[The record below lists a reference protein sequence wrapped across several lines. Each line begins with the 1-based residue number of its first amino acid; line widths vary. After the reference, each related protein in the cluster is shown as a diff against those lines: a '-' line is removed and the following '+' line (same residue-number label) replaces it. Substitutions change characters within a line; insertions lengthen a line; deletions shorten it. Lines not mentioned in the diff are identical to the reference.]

1 MAKASARVYQDLR
14 DEILSGTHRAGGWLR
29 EEEVAAA
36 QGVSRTPVREALRR
50 LHAEGLV
57 ELTPNRG
64 AQVARWESRDV
75 DDVFEIRMLLEGYAA
90 RRAAAAGR
98 QDIDRLRSLCDAMES
113 RLDRLGDVEFV
124 DDDVYQE
131 ISELNLEFHGVVH
144 VDANTKTLPGILN
157 NVIQV
162 ALVRYTVLQYPRSQ
176 LVRSFR
182 QHRELVE
189 AIAARDEDWAESVMR
204 SHCLAARAFIRTIA
218 DRQPSA
224 DGVPAGTGEV

>member
-14 DEILSGTHRAGGWLR
+14 DEILSGAHRAGGWLR

-64 AQVARWESRDV
+64 AQVARWEASDV
-75 DDVFEIRMLLEGYAA
+75 DGVFEIRMLLEGYAA
-90 RRAAAAGR
+90 RRAAASGR
-98 QDIDRLRSLCDAMES
+98 PDLDRLRTICDAMEG
-113 RLDRLGDVEFV
+113 RLERLGDVEFV

-144 VDANTKTLPGILN
+144 LDANNKTLPGLVN

-176 LVRSFR
+176 LTRSFR

-189 AIAARDEDWAESVMR
+189 AIAAGDEDWAEAVMR
-204 SHCLAARAFIRTIA
+204 SHCLAARAFLRTVA
-218 DRQPSA
+218 DRQVLGN
-224 DGVPAGTGEV
+224 GVPVETGPK